1 MNEWLPYVLAAVAG
15 YLIGS
20 VQPAR
25 IIFARL
31 RPGTE
36 PDLIRTPTTD
46 GEAEL
51 VSHAVGATNVMIA
64 FGPRWGMLTMALDA
78 GKAFVPTLALLLLFP
93 GEHYHLVCAVGV
105 LAGHLWPVWYRFSG
119 GGGNSSIMGMMLAIS
134 PVGLVVTHIGGM
146 LIGKV
151 VPMFAFLGGVALT
164 IPWFAWRDGAG
175 SPEVL
180 FAVAITVLY
189 LLPQLPQTAQIRRLK
204 REGHVLDIT
213 HVMSLMKGAA
223 ATGKTGAELAAEKAA
238 EKAASRTAATG
249 PEPPGSEAGRS

>member
-1 MNEWLPYVLAAVAG
+1 VSDWAPYLLAAVLG

-20 VQPAR
+20 IQPAR
-25 IIFARL
+25 IVFARL

-51 VSHAVGATNVMIA
+51 VARAVGATNVMIA

-78 GKAFVPTLALLLLFP
+78 LKAFVPTLALLLAFP
-93 GEHYHLVCAVGV
+93 DESYHLVCAVAV
-105 LAGHLWPVWYRFSG
+105 LVGHLWSVWYSFGG

-134 PVGLVVTHIGGM
+134 PIGLVVTHVGGM

-151 VPMFAFLGGVALT
+151 APMFAFLGGVALT
-164 IPWFAWRDGAG
+164 IPWFAWRDGIY

-180 FAVAITVLY
+180 FAIAITVLY
-189 LLPQLPQTAQIRRLK
+189 LLPQLTQVADIRRFK
-204 REGHVLDIT
+204 REGHELDVE
-213 HVMSLMKGAA
+213 HVMRLMKGSA
-223 ATGKTGAELAAEKAA
+223 ATGKTGAELAAETSAA
-238 EKAASRTAATG
+238 RRD
-249 PEPPGSEAGRS
+249 EPAERE